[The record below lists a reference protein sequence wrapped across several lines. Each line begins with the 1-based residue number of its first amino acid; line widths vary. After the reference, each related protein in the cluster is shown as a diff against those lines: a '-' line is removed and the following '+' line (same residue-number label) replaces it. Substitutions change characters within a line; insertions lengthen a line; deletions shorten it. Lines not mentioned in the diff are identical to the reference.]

1 VNSDAHLKPI
11 GPVRVRSI
19 REDLEVRT
27 INRVRAGA
35 LVAVGVLALSACA
48 GSSSKPSSGG
58 GTSST
63 SSAAG
68 GSSSSSSAGG
78 GTKPTVEIGVQG
90 PLSGDNQALG
100 LNIDWGVKLA
110 VQQANAKGDL
120 PFTLVVKESDDQGAQ
135 DKGADAANLLIQ
147 EKGVVGVVGPAF
159 SGPTAASG
167 ALYTAANLVAVSP
180 SATRPS
186 LTSSGYKTFYRV
198 VANDS
203 VQGPAAADYMAKVL
217 KAKKVYVVDDK
228 SQYGTGL
235 STAIVAQ
242 LKKDSVEVSTDSAPA
257 KTQDYS
263 QVASKVASSGAEALY
278 YAGYY
283 SDAGVFAKALKTAGF
298 TGKMISG
305 DGSKDPNFITTSG
318 PDAAEGW
325 QFTCPCLDAGKDPKF
340 ADFATAYKKLSNAD
354 PGTYSI
360 EGYDAANTIISVL
373 KTLNTATPTRQQV
386 ADGVA
391 KVDYQG
397 LSKEIKFTANG
408 DISGTSIYAY
418 EIKSGTISLLGD
430 ISKLISG

>member
-1 VNSDAHLKPI
+1 
-11 GPVRVRSI
+11 
-19 REDLEVRT
+19 
-27 INRVRAGA
+27 
-35 LVAVGVLALSACA
+35 VLALSACA
-48 GSSSKPSSGG
+48 GSSSKSGG
-58 GTSST
+58 GSGSGGSSST
-63 SSAAG
+63 SSAG
-68 GSSSSSSAGG
+68 GSSASSASSSSSSGSTSG
-78 GTKPTVEIGVQG
+78 KPVVEIGVQG

-100 LNIDWGVKLA
+100 LNIEWGVKLA

-120 PFTLVVKESDDQGAQ
+120 PFQLAIKEADDQGDQ
-135 DKGADAANLLIQ
+135 SKGADAANLLIQ
-147 EKGVVGVVGPAF
+147 DSKVLGVVGPAF

-167 ALYTAANLVAVSP
+167 KLFSDANLVAVSP

-217 KAKKVYVVDDK
+217 KATKVFVVDDK

-235 STAIVAQ
+235 STAIVGQ
-242 LKKDSVEVSTDSAPA
+242 LKKDGVDVKTDSAPA

-263 QVASKVASSGAEALY
+263 QIASQVASSGAQAMY

-283 SDAGVFAKALKTAGF
+283 SDAGVFAKALKAAGY
-298 TGKMISG
+298 TGKMLSG
-305 DGSKDPNFITTSG
+305 DGSKDPNFITTAG
-318 PDAAEGW
+318 ADAANGW
-325 QFTCPCLDAGKDPKF
+325 QFTCPCLDAGKDPKY
-340 ADFATAYKKLSNAD
+340 ADFASAYKQLANAD

-373 KTLNTATPTRQQV
+373 KSLGSASPTRQQV

-397 LSKEIKFTANG
+397 LSKEIKFTPQG
-408 DISGTSIYAY
+408 DISGNSIYAY
-418 EIKSGTISLLGD
+418 EIKDGAIGLIGD
-430 ISKLISG
+430 ISKLIGG